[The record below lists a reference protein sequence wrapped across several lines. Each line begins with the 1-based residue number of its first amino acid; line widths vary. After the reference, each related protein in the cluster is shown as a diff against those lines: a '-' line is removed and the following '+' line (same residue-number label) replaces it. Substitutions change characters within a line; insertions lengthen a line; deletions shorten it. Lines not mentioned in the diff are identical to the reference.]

1 MLQDIRKNSQGTLA
15 KIIVGIIVVAFAGFG
30 IESIL
35 LGGGGS
41 AVAEV
46 NGEEITPQELQQAV
60 NNQKRQLI
68 SMMGENLDP
77 AMLDDQLLS
86 QQAMQT
92 LISRKLLV
100 QSADDMGLTVSDT
113 QVGALIGSMEQF
125 QLDGQFSPELY
136 RARLG
141 EAGFTPLLFKTTL
154 TDDIKVGQVR
164 SGLAGS
170 EFATPGEL
178 ELNARI
184 VGEQRD
190 LRYITIPLETHA
202 SEAVISDPQI
212 QQYYADNSD
221 SFLSEE
227 AVELDYIELR
237 SDSFRE
243 AVEEQM
249 IVDAYEQEIANSQY
263 QTENRVSHILFEQ
276 GSDESDSSYQERL
289 SGAQSRLAAGEAF
302 AAVAQELSDDIG
314 SASSGGDLGFT
325 SGDAF
330 PAEMEEAIAELELN
344 GISTPVVTDAG
355 THIILLTER
364 RSGEAP
370 PLEELRAGLEE
381 QLAMSEAR
389 VELLRM
395 VETLKDLAFN
405 AESLAD
411 PATELSLQIGQTEKI
426 SRDQKDGLFANA
438 NLIAAAFS
446 DDVLNAGHN
455 SDVIELDQDHWVV
468 LSVRAHHPAEVMP
481 LEDVQGVIVA
491 QLTDER
497 ARAAVDAAAVQA
509 TSSLRAGEQVE
520 AYATSAGYQW
530 QVELAADRRNTMVPA
545 DILQSAFQLAAP
557 AEGSSVIDYV
567 LSANGDALVYEV
579 TRVSPGELASLPES
593 DRAGLEQIV
602 GGEYGQLIDNEY
614 RQGLQDAADISV
626 L

>member
-136 RARLG
+136 RARLA

-276 GSDESDSSYQERL
+276 GGDESDSSYQERL

-344 GISTPVVTDAG
+344 GISAPVVTDAG